1 MGSPRVE
8 DEEDLDRDA
17 AAAPSGAAGTAVPY
31 LDQQVAAG
39 LASEG
44 APVWVET
51 RGRETEAELYAA
63 MCTGFMAGEEDFTA
77 EARTTRE
84 QDGVEWPE
92 GGVDHIRARLLNA
105 EGQEVAVSNAM
116 GLAPTRTRPD
126 VTVSLESASS
136 TPAVPSAHVVAS
148 RMDLGLHMS
157 GRPLPTWQGGG
168 QHCGRRRR
176 TLVEGER
183 WPGRRRAERSGTRG
197 GRR

>member
-116 GLAPTRTRPD
+116 GLAPTRDT
-126 VTVSLESASS
+126 
-136 TPAVPSAHVVAS
+136 
-148 RMDLGLHMS
+148 S
-157 GRPLPTWQGGG
+157 GRDRESGVGLVNAGGP
-168 QHCGRRRR
+168 QRACGRVPHGPRPAHEWETSSDVAGRGPTLWTKETDARRGR
-176 TLVEGER
+176 TVA
-183 WPGRRRAERSGTRG
+183 WTQAC
-197 GRR
+197 